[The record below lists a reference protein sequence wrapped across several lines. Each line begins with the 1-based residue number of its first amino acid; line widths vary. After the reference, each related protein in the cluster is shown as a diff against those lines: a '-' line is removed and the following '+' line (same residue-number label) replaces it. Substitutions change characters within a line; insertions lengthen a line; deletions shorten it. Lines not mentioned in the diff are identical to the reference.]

1 MLLHCG
7 KGIQLKRRFLP
18 LRKFIELRSLELD
31 SLKYRQASNRK
42 HDECTSVRAVA
53 WEKKKCKLISTEWK
67 EEEDTRRNKVL

>member
-7 KGIQLKRRFLP
+7 EETQLKRQFLP

-53 WEKKKCKLISTEWK
+53 WEKKKVQVNFNRMEGGGRHPTE
-67 EEEDTRRNKVL
+67 